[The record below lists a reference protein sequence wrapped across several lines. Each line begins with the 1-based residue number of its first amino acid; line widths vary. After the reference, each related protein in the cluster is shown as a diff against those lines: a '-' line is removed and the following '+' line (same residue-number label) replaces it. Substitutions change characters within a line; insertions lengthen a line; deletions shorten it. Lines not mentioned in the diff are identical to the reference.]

1 MDASYFV
8 CLEFVGALPPFIV
21 LSFASLPAQVCASP
35 LEFPFQ
41 HRVLAVVPHSNT
53 ISSPVL
59 RLAVKQ
65 ITIKEKEVDT
75 SMESDIVPVTA
86 NRSKHAKKQTILRT
100 GYHSG
105 INKEDR
111 RLFWGVGGTGALAAY
126 EQATLQAIKF
136 LQGLYGFMVMFLF
149 GYSTLKNMYGLCMRS
164 TDGHADMDHIRS
176 IQWRW
181 RHLPEKRGGY
191 PSKGRCD
198 GGGRH
203 PRPNHRSKAAILF
216 HSINRR
222 SPESVDDRDPQ
233 TTVLYVTN
241 LSHKFGFPRHT
252 SSVYSQF

>member
-1 MDASYFV
+1 MAGRAPTPATSCRGEVEYRSSSWRRCQHRLFAHSLLV
-8 CLEFVGALPPFIV
+8 YVVSEKVISCAWSLWVLYLLFIV
-21 LSFASLPAQVCASP
+21 LSFASLPAQ
-35 LEFPFQ
+35 
-41 HRVLAVVPHSNT
+41 SNT

-75 SMESDIVPVTA
+75 LWNLTLSLLVLIDPSTQRNKRFYGPDTI
-86 NRSKHAKKQTILRT
+86 AKSTK
-100 GYHSG
+100 
-105 INKEDR
+105 K
-111 RLFWGVGGTGALAAY
+111 
-126 EQATLQAIKF
+126 
-136 LQGLYGFMVMFLF
+136 VMFLF
-149 GYSTLKNMYGLCMRS
+149 GYSTLKNM
-164 TDGHADMDHIRS
+164 S

-233 TTVLYVTN
+233 TTVLYVAN